1 MKHGT
6 LLQTI
11 RSQALYIECRNC
23 MHGQTMQVEDLMGFM
38 RRDASVRDVVARV
51 RCSKC
56 RAKEIGEVRIVA
68 GAARTPEVEP
78 VDHGGT
84 Q

>member
-11 RSQALYIECRNC
+11 HSQALYIECRNC
-23 MHGQTMQVEDLMGFM
+23 MHGQTMQVEDLMSFM
-38 RRDASVRDVVARV
+38 RRDATVRDVVARV

-56 RAKEIGEVRIVA
+56 RAKEIGEVRIVS
-68 GAARTPEVEP
+68 GAARTPGVENA
-78 VDHGGT
+78 GQG
-84 Q
+84 

>member
-1 MKHGT
+1 LKHGT

-23 MHGQTMQVEDLMGFM
+23 MHGKSTPVEELLTVMPS
-38 RRDASVRDVVARV
+38 DATVRDVIARV

-56 RAKEIGEVRIVA
+56 RAKEVGEVRIVS
-68 GAARTPEVEP
+68 GAARTPGVEP
-78 VDHGGT
+78 AKQG
-84 Q
+84 

>member
-11 RSQALYIECRNC
+11 RSKTLYIECRNC

-38 RRDASVRDVVARV
+38 RRSATVRDVVARV
-51 RCSKC
+51 RCAKC
-56 RAKEIGEVRIVA
+56 RAKEVGEVRIVS
-68 GAARTPEVEP
+68 GADRTPGVEP
-78 VDHGGT
+78 AKQG
-84 Q
+84 

>member
-11 RSQALYIECRNC
+11 RNQALYIECRNC

-38 RRDASVRDVVARV
+38 RRDATVRDVVARV
-51 RCSKC
+51 RFSKC
-56 RAKEIGEVRIVA
+56 RAKEVGEVRIVS
-68 GAARTPEVEP
+68 GAARAPGVEP
-78 VDHGGT
+78 AKQG
-84 Q
+84 